1 MIKIVQKGNKVLHQ
15 KAEEV
20 PIDEIKS
27 VKIKNLVAKMKETLM
42 AINDGVAIAAPQ
54 IGSSLKVF
62 IALDDF
68 LKQSPPSISSVRG
81 EKNGK
86 KSAAKIS
93 VFINP
98 KITEKSEKT
107 NFYREL
113 CLSSGIMSAD
123 TERAEWIVMEWT
135 DTEGRQHKEK
145 VDGFLARLYQHEEAH
160 LRGKLNLDKAG
171 EGGIEFALFDPLRE
185 QLREKKV

>member
-98 KITEKSEKT
+98 KITKRSAKKT
-107 NFYREL
+107 LVHEG
-113 CLSSGIMSAD
+113 CLSVTGIFGHIKRSDKVTLEAHDENGKKITRGASG
-123 TERAEWIVMEWT
+123 
-135 DTEGRQHKEK
+135 
-145 VDGFLARLYQHEEAH
+145 LAAQIFQHEVDH
-160 LRGKLNLDKAG
+160 LEGKLFTDNAINLEEIK
-171 EGGIEFALFDPLRE
+171 
-185 QLREKKV
+185 

>member
-1 MIKIVQKGNKVLHQ
+1 MVKIAQKGNKVLHQ

-42 AINDGVAIAAPQ
+42 TMDDGVAIAAPQ
-54 IGSSLKVF
+54 ICTPLKVF

-68 LKQSPPSISSVRG
+68 LKQSPPSLSSGRS

-98 KITEKSEKT
+98 KIIKKSAKKT
-107 NFYREL
+107 LVHEG
-113 CLSSGIMSAD
+113 CLSVAGIFGYINRSDKVTLEAYDENGKKITRGASG
-123 TERAEWIVMEWT
+123 
-135 DTEGRQHKEK
+135 
-145 VDGFLARLYQHEEAH
+145 LAAQIFQHEVDH
-160 LRGKLNLDKAG
+160 LEGKLFTDNAINLK
-171 EGGIEFALFDPLRE
+171 EI
-185 QLREKKV
+185 K